1 MNKQLNSETEAREKK
16 KSKRLVGLFAASM
29 LVVPLTGC
37 DDEVDLEDLC
47 FDDDFDK
54 YCDDDGSTYD
64 SNNYVVLNGKRFAYL
79 KDNSSLVSDSSNYK
93 KGLGSGSSSGG

>member
-1 MNKQLNSETEAREKK
+1 MNKQLKPEAEVREKK

-37 DDEVDLEDLC
+37 DDEVELEDLC
-47 FDDDFDK
+47 FDEDNDR
-54 YCDDDGSTYD
+54 YCDDDGSTYNR
-64 SNNYVVLNGKRFAYL
+64 NNYVMLNGKKYAYL
-79 KDNSSLVSDSSNYK
+79 KDDSSLVTDSSKYK